1 MLLLSGNVPEES
13 NQGEVSAKY
22 SEGNIGE
29 TSEKHRRKHRRN
41 IRVISEIKKKSRCGA
56 STKL

>member
-29 TSEKHRRKHRRN
+29 TSEKT
-41 IRVISEIKKKSRCGA
+41 SEKYQSNFRDKEEKPLRSVN
-56 STKL
+56 

>member
-29 TSEKHRRKHRRN
+29 TSEKHQRN
-41 IRVISEIKKKSRCGA
+41 FGDNEEKPLPSVN
-56 STKL
+56 

>member
-1 MLLLSGNVPEES
+1 MLLLSGNVPEEG

-29 TSEKHRRKHRRN
+29 NIGETSEKYQSNFGDKEEKPLRSVN
-41 IRVISEIKKKSRCGA
+41 
-56 STKL
+56 